1 MNDRRRGTL
10 QRVAL
15 MTCLLTAAPLSAS
28 AQACSNGAI
37 SEVIFNRGRPFRPA
51 ETAKEAFLG
60 GAFRTLNSVH
70 ITSTERTIRWELLF
84 AEEDCFDPLLLQDSE
99 RSLRNLAYIAEA
111 EVESEQ
117 LADGSHRVT
126 VTTVDAWALSV
137 SIALS
142 FDGGFAITGFG
153 ANAKNLL
160 GTGTSV
166 GYFRNTF
173 RERRRTG
180 GLARQPNVFGTRV
193 DATLHGGNTGSG
205 WYYSESLFRPFT
217 GEGGRHAVRQVARRR
232 DDYFLYSVDPSLGF
246 TQALLRF
253 EAEQYEA
260 TYQLRFGDDVGAR
273 FLAGIGLSREVVRF
287 PFGTAGGQ
295 IVLDDDF
302 DAPTQAPAEVLA
314 AISPQARDHATNRV
328 SFTIGVRALSFST
341 KARLDALAATQDIQ
355 LGSDLSLTV
364 APGFR
369 TGDDNVSDVLT
380 RAQGNIG
387 IGAGKL
393 YLRAEG
399 DFQARNV
406 SSDDDGGP
414 TGWRDVLL
422 EIDGTAYWT
431 FSESSTLFGR
441 VLYTAGYKMD
451 RPFQLTLGGREG
463 VRGYNN
469 DAFPGS
475 RRFLATLEQ
484 RLPGLSFTLGDLGLA
499 GFVDAG
505 KVWAGRVPYGAD
517 SDWEAAVGVGLRFRM
532 AAAGQSVVRADLGV
546 PVTGQR
552 GEKGVTFRL
561 YAELLGLLDRRAWPT
576 QTARSRWYGI
586 DPDLTT
592 RPRNPLAGN

>member
-1 MNDRRRGTL
+1 MNDHRRRTL

-15 MTCLLTAAPLSAS
+15 MTCLLTAAPLSAL
-28 AQACSNGAI
+28 AQACSSGAV
-37 SEVIFNRGRPFRPA
+37 SEIIFNRGRPFRPA
-51 ETAKEAFLG
+51 ETAEDAFLG
-60 GAFRTLNSVH
+60 GAFRALNSVH
-70 ITSTERTIRWELLF
+70 VASTERTIRWEILF
-84 AEEDCFDPLLLQDSE
+84 AEEDCFDPLLLQESA
-99 RSLRNLAYIAEA
+99 RNLRNLVYIAEA

-137 SIALS
+137 NVAFS
-142 FDGGFAITGFG
+142 FDGGFTLTGFS
-153 ANAKNLL
+153 ASAKNLL
-160 GTGTSV
+160 GTGTSA

-173 RERRRTG
+173 RERRRAG
-180 GLARQPNVFGTRV
+180 GLARQPNVFGTGV
-193 DATLHGGNTGSG
+193 DATLHGGNTRSG
-205 WYYSESLFRPFT
+205 WYYSESLFHPFK
-217 GEGGRHAVRQVARRR
+217 GEVGRHAFRQAAHRR
-232 DDYFLYSVDPSLGF
+232 DDYFPYSVESSLGF
-246 TQALLRF
+246 TQALVRF
-253 EAEQYEA
+253 QAEQYEA
-260 TYQLRFGDDVGAR
+260 TYQRRFGDEVGTR

-287 PFGTAGGQ
+287 PFGAAGGQ

-341 KARLDALAATQDIQ
+341 KARLDALAAMQDIQ

-369 TGDDNVSDVLT
+369 TGDDNVADLLT

-387 IGAGKL
+387 IGAGNL

-399 DFQARNV
+399 DFQARRV

-431 FSESSTLFGR
+431 FSENSTLFGR

-463 VRGYNN
+463 VRGY
-469 DAFPGS
+469 DDDSFPGS
-475 RRFLATLEQ
+475 RRIVATLEQ
-484 RLPGLSFTLGDLGLA
+484 RLPGLSFALGDLGLA

-517 SDWEAAVGVGLRFRM
+517 SDWEASVGVGLRFRM
-532 AAAGQSVVRADLGV
+532 AAAGHNVLRADFGV

-552 GEKGVTFRL
+552 GDKGVTFRL
-561 YAELLGLLDRRAWPT
+561 YAELFGLLDRRAWPT

-586 DPDLTT
+586 DPELTT
-592 RPRNPLAGN
+592 RPLNPLAGN